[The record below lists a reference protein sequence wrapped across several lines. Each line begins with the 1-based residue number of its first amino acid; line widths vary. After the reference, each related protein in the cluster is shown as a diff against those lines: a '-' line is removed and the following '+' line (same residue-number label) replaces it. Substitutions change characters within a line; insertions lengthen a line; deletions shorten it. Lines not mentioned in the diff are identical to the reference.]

1 MNQAYI
7 ISRGTEEFA
16 ATREQFAMIVDRLQS
31 ATVLGMEHGEV
42 EGLISREGTE
52 LMRRLLQGHLDVRAA
67 VETREAGVRGADGV
81 VRSQVRAGCRRRLM
95 TIFGEVKVRRWG
107 YSAPEEES
115 LFPLDGA
122 LNLPKDSYS
131 HGLRERL
138 ALEVACGS
146 FDQAVRAMEMTT
158 GGQVPKRQAEELAA
172 KVSQDFEA
180 FYRHRASPGPEETL
194 DPLVM
199 SEDGKGIVMRK
210 EDLREGTKR
219 AAERESRKLKTRLS
233 PGEKRN
239 RKRMATVAAVYS
251 IERQVRTPESI
262 LGAEGKKEK
271 APKARARHKRVWA
284 SVERTPAE
292 VTEEAFQEARRRDP
306 EGKRPWVMLVDG
318 HEGQLE
324 DIHAAIERHGVKL
337 TLILDFIHV
346 LEYLWKAAWCFFA
359 PGCQEAEAWVG
370 ERALQILRGKAS
382 DVAAGMRRSA
392 TLRDLCQ
399 KERKG
404 IDTCADYLVKYRE
417 MLRYDRYLAEGFPI
431 ATGVIEGACRHL
443 VKDRMDITG
452 ARWRLRSAE
461 AILKLRSLHSSGD
474 TEAYWAFHKAEEQER
489 NHLSRMASQEFRKA
503 A

>member
-1 MNQAYI
+1 MKQAYP

-16 ATREQFAMIVDRLQS
+16 AAREQFAMIVDRLQS
-31 ATVLGMEHGEV
+31 AAVLGMEHGEV

-67 VETREAGVRGADGV
+67 AETREAGVRGADGV
-81 VRSQVRAGCRRRLM
+81 VRSHVRAGCRRRLM
-95 TIFGEVKVRRWG
+95 TIFGEVEVKRCG

-115 LFPLDGA
+115 LFPLDGV

-138 ALEVACGS
+138 ALEVARGS
-146 FDQAVRAMEMTT
+146 FDQAVRAMETTT
-158 GGQVPKRQAEELAA
+158 GGQVPKRQAEEMTA

-180 FYRHRASPGPEETL
+180 FYRHRASPRPEETL

-219 AAERESRKLKTRLS
+219 VAERESRKLKTRLS

-271 APKARARHKRVWA
+271 APQARARHKRVWA
-284 SVERTPAE
+284 SVERTPEE
-292 VTEEAFQEARRRDP
+292 VFQEARRRDP

-324 DIHAAIERHGVKL
+324 DIHAAIERHGVEV

-399 KERKG
+399 VERKG
-404 IDTCADYLVKYRE
+404 VDTCADYLVKYRD

-443 VKDRMDITG
+443 VKDRMDIPG

-461 AILKLRSLHSSGD
+461 AVLKLRSLHSSGD
-474 TEAYWAFHKAEEQER
+474 TEAYWAFHKAQEQER
-489 NHLSRMASQEFRKA
+489 NHLSRMASQDFRKA

>member
-1 MNQAYI
+1 MKQAYI
-7 ISRGTEEFA
+7 ISRGAEEFA
-16 ATREQFAMIVDRLQS
+16 AAREQFALIVDRLQS
-31 ATVLGMEHGEV
+31 AAVLGMEHGEV

-52 LMRRLLQGHLDVRAA
+52 LMRRLLQGHLEVRAA
-67 VETREAGVRGADGV
+67 AETREAGVRDADGV
-81 VRSQVRAGCRRRLM
+81 VRSHVREGCRRRLV
-95 TIFGEVKVRRWG
+95 TIFGEVEVRRCG
-107 YSAPEEES
+107 YSAPEEGS
-115 LFPLDGA
+115 LFPLDGE

-138 ALEVACGS
+138 ALEVARGS
-146 FDQAVRAMEMTT
+146 FDEAVRAIETTT

-180 FYRHRASPGPEETL
+180 FYQHRASRGPEETV

-210 EDLREGTKR
+210 EDLREATKR
-219 AAERESRKLKTRLS
+219 AAERASRKLKTRLS
-233 PGEKRN
+233 QGEKRN

-262 LGAEGKKEK
+262 LSVEGHKEEV
-271 APKARARHKRVWA
+271 PKARARHKRVWA
-284 SVERTPAE
+284 SVERTPE
-292 VTEEAFQEARRRDP
+292 QVTEEVFQEARRRDP

-324 DIHAAIERHGVKL
+324 DIHAAIERHGVEL

-346 LEYLWKAAWCFFA
+346 LEYVWKAAWCFFV

-399 KERKG
+399 EERKG
-404 IDTCADYLVKYRE
+404 VDACADYLVKYRE

-461 AILKLRSLHSSGD
+461 AVLKLRSLHSSGD
-474 TEAYWAFHKAEEQER
+474 TETYWAFHKTQEQTR
-489 NHLSRMASQEFRKA
+489 NHLSPMASHDFRKA